1 MSTPFFFDSSDKKI
15 ENKMLN
21 LNEDNNKTSL
31 KNYASA
37 LSQNYKNFKNQITGF
52 IPIKINELKNEYFFD
67 TFSQNITDFSNEVFY
82 YYKSKRNC
90 EMNKNKMKELK
101 EMFFEN
107 LSSCHQVSFVNSKII
122 SKDPLDRLLFKFTK
136 WEIYEQKFS
145 DDTLVKDSNDTI
157 AQFIKPSQEKDL
169 NDKLDFINQKYSQ
182 LNEKVIDED
191 HENLLKEHYE
201 LGIIR
206 NFGCDEFSYKKTVIV
221 KDINDSFFKIFS
233 KGNPSIILDMC
244 KPDTVP
250 KDFNEKINEF
260 KEKGKIVIALC
271 GKMVKMNYLQ
281 SQLIERSKCER
292 NMTFL
297 GLVIVERNKWNS
309 RGLL

>member
-1 MSTPFFFDSSDKKI
+1 MSTRFCFDSSNKNI
-15 ENKMLN
+15 ENKMTN
-21 LNEDNNKTSL
+21 LNEEYTKTSL

-37 LSQNYKNFKNQITGF
+37 LSLNYKNSKNQIIGF
-52 IPIKINELKNEYFFD
+52 IPIKINEIKNEYHFD
-67 TFSQNITDFSNEVFY
+67 SFSENITDFSNEVFY

-90 EMNKNKMKELK
+90 DMNKNKGKELK

-107 LSSCHQVSFVNSKII
+107 LSSCHQVSFVNSKLI

-136 WEIYEQKFS
+136 WEIYEQKLS
-145 DDTLVKDSNDTI
+145 DDTLVKDPNDTI
-157 AQFIKPSQEKDL
+157 AQFIKPPQEKDL
-169 NDKLDFINQKYSQ
+169 NDKLEFINKKYSE
-182 LNEKVIDED
+182 LNEKVMDED
-191 HENLLKEHYE
+191 HENLLMEHYE

-206 NFGCDEFSYKKTVIV
+206 NFGCDELSYKKTVII
-221 KDINDSFFKIFS
+221 KDINDSFYKIFS
-233 KGNPSIILDMC
+233 KGNPSIIQDMC

-297 GLVIVERNKWNS
+297 GLVIVERNKYI
-309 RGLL
+309 RGIL

>member
-1 MSTPFFFDSSDKKI
+1 MSTPFFFDSTNKNID
-15 ENKMLN
+15 NKMTT
-21 LNEDNNKTSL
+21 LNEEYNKTSL
-31 KNYASA
+31 TNYASA
-37 LSQNYKNFKNQITGF
+37 LSQNFKNSKNQIIGF
-52 IPIKINELKNEYFFD
+52 IPIKIKDIKNEYYFD
-67 TFSQNITDFSNEVFY
+67 SYSENITDFSNEVFY

-90 EMNKNKMKELK
+90 EINKNKGKELK

-107 LSSCHQVSFVNSKII
+107 LSSCHQVSLVNSKLI
-122 SKDPLDRLLFKFTK
+122 SKDPLDRLLFKLTK

-145 DDTLVKDSNDTI
+145 DDTLVKDPNDTI

-169 NDKLDFINQKYSQ
+169 NDKLDFINQKYSK

-191 HENLLKEHYE
+191 QENLLMEHYE

-206 NFGCDEFSYKKTVIV
+206 NFGCDELSYKKTVII
-221 KDINDSFFKIFS
+221 KDINDSFYKIFS
-233 KGNPSIILDMC
+233 KGNPSIIQDMC

-297 GLVIVERNKWNS
+297 GLVIVERNKYI
-309 RGLL
+309 RGIL